1 MPTLVVHM
9 LVSEELNLTMEAL
22 EGLYRSRK
30 TTGWDLKV
38 YDYSTNT
45 WRDAE
50 EAFVTP
56 GIYERAVLTGPGTQ
70 PVRVRVLPP
79 GKGGLHID
87 PSSTPEVSV
96 WRALGLNLRP
106 RHMDAIAVVLKGR
119 SDPISLEEIA
129 DLLEERNDDAS
140 REARDEIRR
149 FLSTGG
155 AGV

>member
-1 MPTLVVHM
+1 M

-30 TTGWDLKV
+30 ATGWDLKV

-56 GIYERAVLTGPGTQ
+56 GIYERAVLTGPGMQ

-87 PSSTPEVSV
+87 PSSVREIAT
-96 WRALGLNLRP
+96 WRTVGIDLRP
-106 RHMDAIAVVLKGR
+106 RYMDAIAKVLEGR
-119 SDPISLEEIA
+119 KDPISLEEIA
-129 DLLEERNDDAS
+129 DLLEGGSDEAAQG
-140 REARDEIRR
+140 ARDEILR
-149 FLSTGG
+149 FLSSGG

>member
-1 MPTLVVHM
+1 MPTSVVHV

-30 TTGWDLKV
+30 ATGWELKV
-38 YDYSTNT
+38 YDYSSNT

-56 GIYERAVLTGPGTQ
+56 GTYERAVLTGPGMQ

-79 GKGGLHID
+79 GKGGLHFD
-87 PSSTPEVSV
+87 PSSTREVAV

-106 RHMDAIAVVLKGR
+106 RHMDAIAGVLEGRKG
-119 SDPISLEEIA
+119 PISLEEVV
-129 DLLEERNDDAS
+129 DMLEGRTDEAA
-140 REARDEIRR
+140 REAREEIIR

-155 AGV
+155 ADP